1 MTTDD
6 AQTQDPEEI
15 FPGSGEKGEG
25 EETRSPAL
33 AVFGVAIL
41 PEGNAVAL
49 VNPEDVMKI
58 RPQREASLSDV
69 WRACT
74 EVAQDI
80 DRALTAERLVMEQI
94 RAAQQMQQEQQQQQS
109 RLLRP

>member
-15 FPGSGEKGEG
+15 FPGSGEEG

-94 RAAQQMQQEQQQQQS
+94 RAAQHMQQEQQQS

>member
-6 AQTQDPEEI
+6 YAQTQDPEEI
-15 FPGSGEKGEG
+15 FPGSGEQGEG

-94 RAAQQMQQEQQQQQS
+94 RAAQQMQQEQQQS